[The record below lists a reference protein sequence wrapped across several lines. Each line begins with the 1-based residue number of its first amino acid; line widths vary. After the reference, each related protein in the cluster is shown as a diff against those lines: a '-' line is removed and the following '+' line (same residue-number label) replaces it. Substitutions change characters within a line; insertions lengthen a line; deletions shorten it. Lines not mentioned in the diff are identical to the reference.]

1 MSLKAIWRALAL
13 AAGALGMA
21 ASEPALAQ
29 PKQAP
34 ITIVINQSPW
44 FAGFAKLVEAYEKE
58 TGNKV
63 TLDVNPFTGA
73 AEKQRNSVR
82 AREGIFDL
90 LPMNSAYMAEFY
102 HGGFMTPL
110 EEIDPTFKLD
120 PEIISYDDTA
130 WWDEAK
136 KANTTKT
143 GKLYGVPINGNVPV
157 LYYREDL
164 YKQHGLKV
172 PETWDELLANAK
184 KLHKPPQ
191 IYGMVVRAARSA
203 SDISYD
209 WTPYLHS
216 HGGAIFRDEKN
227 GDFTV
232 TLNGP
237 EGKTALDT
245 YLEIAKSVAPP
256 NPGSFAQGQVIQ
268 QLVTGKTAHAM
279 NVIAAWSQ
287 MDDPSRSA
295 VVDKVNVAVAPRAL
309 NGQHAPTLGHFIGAI
324 PKNIPME
331 RKKAALAF
339 LAWFQKY
346 ENQVKYAEFGSPPV
360 RRDVLASPM
369 SKERKYRFMQALLDS
384 APYAR
389 MMHTIP
395 EGAQINAVLELRLNQ
410 AVIGEQ
416 TSASALNL
424 AAQEIHDIVQKAGYR
439 TGKLPDLK

>member
-1 MSLKAIWRALAL
+1 MTILPTCGRLAAAAALVLTLAL
-13 AAGALGMA
+13 PTGAMA
-21 ASEPALAQ
+21 Q
-29 PKQAP
+29 KQVP

-63 TLDVNPFTGA
+63 TLDVNPFAGA

-82 AREGIFDL
+82 SKEGIFDL
-90 LPMNSAYMAEFY
+90 LPMNSAYLAEFY

-110 EEIDPTFKLD
+110 NEIDPAFKLD
-120 PEIISYDDTA
+120 PQVIGYDDTA

-136 KANTTKT
+136 KANSAKT
-143 GKLYGVPINGNVPV
+143 GKLYGVPINGNVPI

-164 YKQHGLKV
+164 YKERGLKV
-172 PETWDELLANAK
+172 PATWDELLANAK
-184 KLHKPPQ
+184 ALHNPPQ

-209 WTPYLHS
+209 WMPYLHS
-216 HGGAIFRDEKN
+216 YNGSVFRDEKS

-232 TLNGP
+232 VLNSA
-237 EGKTALDT
+237 EGKAALDR
-245 YLEIAKSVAPP
+245 YIEIAKSVAPP
-256 NPGSFAQGQVIQ
+256 NPGSFGQAQVIQ
-268 QLVTGKTAHAM
+268 QLLTGKAAHAM

-295 VVDKVNVAVAPRAL
+295 VVDKINVAVAPRAP
-309 NGQHAPTLGHFIGAI
+309 NGQHAPTLGHFIGGI

-339 LAWFQKY
+339 LAWFQTY
-346 ENQVKYAEFGSPPV
+346 DNQVKYAEFGSPPV
-360 RRDVLASPM
+360 RKDVLESPM
-369 SKERKYRFMQALLDS
+369 SKERKFRFMKALLDS

-416 TSASALNL
+416 TPASALNL
-424 AAQEIHDIVQKAGYR
+424 AAAEIRAIVDKGGYK
-439 TGKLPDLK
+439 TGRLPDLK

>member
-1 MSLKAIWRALAL
+1 MAVVGLTAAI
-13 AAGALGMA
+13 AAGPA
-21 ASEPALAQ
+21 AAQ
-29 PKQAP
+29 KQVP

-44 FAGFAKLVEAYEKE
+44 FAGFARLVESYEKD

-63 TLDVNPFTGA
+63 TLDVNPFAGA

-90 LPMNSAYMAEFY
+90 LPMNSAYLAEFY

-110 EEIDPTFKLD
+110 NEIDPGFRLD
-120 PEIISYDDTA
+120 PEIIAYDDTA

-136 KANTTKT
+136 KTNTAAT
-143 GKLYGVPINGNVPV
+143 GKLYGVPINGNVPI
-157 LYYREDL
+157 LYYRQDL
-164 YKQHGLKV
+164 YEQNGLKV

-184 KLHKPPQ
+184 KLHNPPQ
-191 IYGMVVRAARSA
+191 LYGMVVRAARSA

-209 WTPYLHS
+209 WMPYLHS
-216 HGGAIFRDEKN
+216 HGGAVFRDEKA
-227 GDFTV
+227 GDFTIAI
-232 TLNGP
+232 NSP
-237 EGKTALDT
+237 EAKAALDT
-245 YLEIAKSVAPP
+245 YLGIAKAVAPP
-256 NPGSFAQGQVIQ
+256 NPGSFAQAQVIQ
-268 QLVTGKTAHAM
+268 QLVTGKAAHAM

-287 MDDPSRSA
+287 MDDPTRSA
-295 VVDKVNVAVAPRAL
+295 VVGKINVAVAPRAP
-309 NGQHAPTLGHFIGAI
+309 NGQHAPTLGHFIGGI

-339 LAWFQKY
+339 LAWFQTK
-346 ENQVKYAEFGSPPV
+346 EAQTRYAEFGSPPV
-360 RRDVLASPM
+360 RRDVLAGPL
-369 SKERKYRFMQALLDS
+369 SKEPKFRFMKALLDS

-424 AAQEIHDIVQKAGYR
+424 AAQEIHEIVQKAGYR
-439 TGKLPDLK
+439 TGRMPDLK

>member
-1 MSLKAIWRALAL
+1 MCLKAGFRAFVLI
-13 AAGALGMA
+13 AGALAGG
-21 ASEPALAQ
+21 PVLAQ
-29 PKQAP
+29 QKQTP

-63 TLDVNPFTGA
+63 TLDVNPFAGA

-110 EEIDPTFKLD
+110 EEIDPNFKLD
-120 PEIISYDDTA
+120 PQIISYDDTA

-136 KANTTKT
+136 KANTSTT

-164 YKQHGLKV
+164 YKQHGLKI

-184 KLHKPPQ
+184 KLHNPPQ

-209 WTPYLHS
+209 WMPYLHS

-232 TLNGP
+232 TLNSP
-237 EGKTALDT
+237 EGKAALEK
-245 YLEIAKSVAPP
+245 YLEIARSVAPP
-256 NPGSFAQGQVIQ
+256 NPGSFAQAQVIQ
-268 QLVTGKTAHAM
+268 QLVTGKAAHAM

-287 MDDPSRSA
+287 MDDPNRSA
-295 VVDKVNVAVAPRAL
+295 VVDKINVAVAPRAA

-339 LAWFQKY
+339 LSWFQKY

-360 RRDVLASPM
+360 RRDVLASDM
-369 SKERKYRFMQALLDS
+369 SKERKFRFMKALLDS

-416 TSASALNL
+416 TSASALNV
-424 AAQEIHDIVQKAGYR
+424 AAQEIHDIVQKARYH

>member
-1 MSLKAIWRALAL
+1 MFPKAGWRVAALIAT
-13 AAGALGMA
+13 ALGV
-21 ASEPALAQ
+21 ASPALAQ
-29 PKQAP
+29 KQPP

-63 TLDVNPFTGA
+63 TLDVNPFAAA

-82 AREGIFDL
+82 AKEGIFDL
-90 LPMNSAYMAEFY
+90 LPMNSAYLAEFY

-110 EEIDPTFKLD
+110 AEIDPTFKLD
-120 PEIISYDDTA
+120 PEVIAYDDTA

-136 KANTTKT
+136 KANTAAT

-184 KLHKPPQ
+184 KLHNPPQ

-209 WTPYLHS
+209 WMPYLHS
-216 HGGAIFRDEKN
+216 HGGAVFRDEKS

-232 TLNGP
+232 TLNSP
-237 EGKTALDT
+237 EGKAALDT
-245 YLEIAKSVAPP
+245 YLQIAKSVAPP
-256 NPGSFAQGQVIQ
+256 NPGSFAQAQVIQ
-268 QLVTGKTAHAM
+268 QLVTGRTAHAM

-287 MDDPSRSA
+287 MDDPTRSA
-295 VVDKVNVAVAPRAL
+295 VVDKINVAVAPRAT
-309 NGQHAPTLGHFIGAI
+309 NGRHAPTLGHFIGGI

-346 ENQVKYAEFGSPPV
+346 ESQVKYAEFGSPPV
-360 RRDVLASPM
+360 RRDVMASEL
-369 SKERKYRFMQALLDS
+369 SKERKFRFMKALADS
-384 APYAR
+384 APHAR

-416 TSASALNL
+416 TPVAALNL
-424 AAQEIHDIVQKAGYR
+424 AAQEIHEIVQKAGYR

>member
-1 MSLKAIWRALAL
+1 MAFRTGMRAALAL
-13 AAGALGMA
+13 AVGLIGAGA
-21 ASEPALAQ
+21 AQ
-29 PKQAP
+29 AQKHPP

-63 TLDVNPFTGA
+63 TLDVNPFAGA

-90 LPMNSAYMAEFY
+90 LPMNSAYLAEFY

-110 EEIDPTFKLD
+110 NEIDPGFKLD
-120 PEIISYDDTA
+120 PEVISYDETA

-136 KANTTKT
+136 KANTAAT

-172 PETWDELLANAK
+172 PETWEELLANAK
-184 KLHKPPQ
+184 KLHNPPQ
-191 IYGMVVRAARSA
+191 LHGMVVRAARSA

-209 WTPYLHS
+209 WMPYLHS

-232 TLNGP
+232 TLNSP
-237 EGKTALDT
+237 EGKAALDR
-245 YLEIAKSVAPP
+245 YLEIARSVAPP

-268 QLVTGKTAHAM
+268 QLVTGRTAHAM

-287 MDDPSRSA
+287 MDDPTRSA
-295 VVDKVNVAVAPRAL
+295 VVDKINVTIAPRAA
-309 NGQHAPTLGHFIGAI
+309 NGQHAPTLGHFIGGI

-339 LAWFQKY
+339 LDWFQKY
-346 ENQVKYAEFGSPPV
+346 DSQVKYAEFGSPPV

-369 SKERKYRFMQALLDS
+369 SKERKHRFMKALLDS
-384 APYAR
+384 APHAR

-416 TSASALNL
+416 STTSALNF
-424 AAQEIHDIVQKAGYR
+424 AAQEIHEIVQKAGYR
-439 TGKLPDLK
+439 TGRLPDLQ

>member
-1 MSLKAIWRALAL
+1 MTVPPTLGRRTAAAMMLTMALP
-13 AAGALGMA
+13 AAART
-21 ASEPALAQ
+21 E
-29 PKQAP
+29 KQVP
-34 ITIVINQSPW
+34 ITIIINQSPW

-63 TLDVNPFTGA
+63 ALDVNPFAGA

-82 AREGIFDL
+82 AKEGIFDM
-90 LPMNSAYMAEFY
+90 LPMNSTYLAEFY

-110 EEIDPTFKLD
+110 NEIDPGFKLD
-120 PEIISYDDTA
+120 PQVISYDDTA

-136 KANTTKT
+136 KANSAAT
-143 GKLYGVPINGNVPV
+143 GKLFGVPINGNVPV

-184 KLHKPPQ
+184 ALHRPPQ
-191 IYGMVVRAARSA
+191 IYGMAVRAARSA

-209 WTPYLHS
+209 WMPYLHS
-216 HGGAIFRDEKN
+216 YKGAIFRDEKA

-232 TLNGP
+232 VLNSP
-237 EGKTALDT
+237 EGKAALDK
-245 YLEIAKSVAPP
+245 YIEIAKSVAPP
-256 NPGSFAQGQVIQ
+256 NPGGFGQAQVIQ
-268 QLVTGKTAHAM
+268 QLVTGKAAHAM

-287 MDDPSRSA
+287 MDDPTRSA
-295 VVDKVNVAVAPRAL
+295 VVDKINVAVAPH
-309 NGQHAPTLGHFIGAI
+309 GPGGMPAPTLGHFIGGI

-339 LAWFQKY
+339 LAWFQTY
-346 ENQVKYAEFGSPPV
+346 DNQVKYAEFGSPPV
-360 RRDVLASPM
+360 RKDVLESPM
-369 SKERKYRFMQALLDS
+369 SKERKFRFMKALLDS

-389 MMHTIP
+389 MMYTIP
-395 EGAQINAVLELRLNQ
+395 EGAQIVAVLELRLNQ

-416 TSASALNL
+416 TSTSALNL
-424 AAQEIHDIVQKAGYR
+424 AAAEIHAIAQKGGYK
-439 TGKLPDLK
+439 TGQLPDLK

>member
-1 MSLKAIWRALAL
+1 MCLKAGFRAFVLI
-13 AAGALGMA
+13 AGALAGG
-21 ASEPALAQ
+21 PVLAQ
-29 PKQAP
+29 QKQTP

-63 TLDVNPFTGA
+63 TLDVNPFAGA

-110 EEIDPTFKLD
+110 EEIDPNFKLD
-120 PEIISYDDTA
+120 PQIISYDDTA

-136 KANTTKT
+136 KANTSTT

-164 YKQHGLKV
+164 YKQHGLKT
-172 PETWDELLANAK
+172 PETCDELLANAK
-184 KLHKPPQ
+184 KLHNPPQ

-209 WTPYLHS
+209 WMPYLHS

-232 TLNGP
+232 TLNSP
-237 EGKTALDT
+237 EGKAALEK
-245 YLEIAKSVAPP
+245 YLEIARSVAPP
-256 NPGSFAQGQVIQ
+256 NPGSFAQAQVIQ
-268 QLVTGKTAHAM
+268 QLVTGKAAHAM

-287 MDDPSRSA
+287 MDDPNRSA
-295 VVDKVNVAVAPRAL
+295 VVEKINVAVAPRGS

-324 PKNIPME
+324 PKNIPTE

-339 LAWFQKY
+339 LSWFQKY

-360 RRDVLASPM
+360 RRDVLASDM
-369 SKERKYRFMQALLDS
+369 SKERKFRFMKALLDS

-416 TSASALNL
+416 TSASALNM
-424 AAQEIHDIVQKAGYR
+424 AAQEIHDIVQKARYH